1 MRFQT
6 IVACVVVALASSS
19 SMVAAQAGD
28 PGTSMAC
35 ATCVAGVIQSY
46 GACNGPN
53 YDPSNSENPGTLSP
67 AELKCFCTII
77 SDNWSNKCIKECG
90 AEYVN
95 MMTSAYS
102 QMKSTYCS
110 GVNTAGS
117 SASTVKASTG
127 VAMALGAAFAQALL

>member
-19 SMVAAQAGD
+19 SMVAAQAD
-28 PGTSMAC
+28 MPPAAC
-35 ATCVAGVIQSY
+35 SLCVANVFQSY
-46 GACNGPN
+46 SACNIPN
-53 YDPSNSENPGTLSP
+53 YSPSDADNPGEMNA

-77 SDNWSNKCIKECG
+77 SGDWSNKCSSECG
-90 AEYVN
+90 ADYVRL
-95 MMTSAYS
+95 MTSAYGD
-102 QMKSTYCS
+102 MRRMYCS

-117 SASTVKASTG
+117 SASTVKACSS